1 MFLDWFRLR
10 SVSSLKVLGARSLFR
25 CKDWASDTF
34 SPGAGASYCWRE
46 LAPGSHRLPRE
57 FSSNQNCAG
66 RGGPEERAVCFLLNL
81 LVDFSM
87 EEIYAKFV
95 SQKISKTR
103 WRPVPSGSLQT
114 AETFATG
121 SWDNEVPG
129 PGRPRLLC
137 STPPALA
144 RECSLW
150 LANLLLGCPLTWE
163 PRCCTWASDLV
174 LNPHQ
179 VCSHTVRTRAHLWS
193 FQLLTISFV
202 LRCFWRSRVARKAI
216 WILLA

>member
-1 MFLDWFRLR
+1 MNVTSSFRPETGT
-10 SVSSLKVLGARSLFR
+10 SS
-25 CKDWASDTF
+25 
-34 SPGAGASYCWRE
+34 CWRE
-46 LAPGSHRLPRE
+46 LAVCSHRRSHE
-57 FSSNQNCAG
+57 VSSNQNCAG

-81 LVDFSM
+81 LAGFSM

-114 AETFATG
+114 TETFATG

-129 PGRPRLLC
+129 LGGPRLPC

-144 RECSLW
+144 RESELASLVW
-150 LANLLLGCPLTWE
+150 PPATWE
-163 PRCCTWASDLV
+163 PGWCVWASDLV

-179 VCSHTVRTRAHLWS
+179 VSSHIVS
-193 FQLLTISFV
+193 S
-202 LRCFWRSRVARKAI
+202 
-216 WILLA
+216 